1 MGVIV
6 LDTSVLIDHLRGDPH
21 ATTALARARRARDDL
36 CASVVTKA
44 ELLIGMR
51 SPGHPATQALLEAL
65 DWVAVSE
72 EIADLAGTTA
82 RRYRASHLGLG
93 LADFLI
99 GATAQ
104 HLGGDLWTR
113 NPRNFPMFPGLRA
126 PY

>member
-1 MGVIV
+1 MGLIV
-6 LDTSVLIDHLRGDPH
+6 VDTSVLIDNLRDDPK
-21 ATTALARARRARDDL
+21 AVTALDRARDAGDQL
-36 CASVVTKA
+36 FASVVTKA

-51 SPGHPATQALLEAL
+51 RERPAALALLDAL

-72 EIADLAGTTA
+72 EIAELAGTTA
-82 RRYRASHLGLG
+82 RRYRASHQGIG
-93 LADFLI
+93 LADYLI

>member
-1 MGVIV
+1 MGLIV
-6 LDTSVLIDHLRGDPH
+6 VDTSVLIDNLRDDPK
-21 ATTALARARRARDDL
+21 AVTALDRARDAGDQL
-36 CASVVTKA
+36 FASVVTKA

-51 SPGHPATQALLEAL
+51 RERPAALALLDAL

-72 EIADLAGTTA
+72 EIAELAGTTA
-82 RRYRASHLGLG
+82 RRYRASHQGIG
-93 LADFLI
+93 LADYLI

-113 NPRNFPMFPGLRA
+113 NPRNFPMVPGLRP

>member
-1 MGVIV
+1 MGLIV
-6 LDTSVLIDHLRGDPH
+6 VDTSVLIDNLRDDPK
-21 ATTALARARRARDDL
+21 AVTALDRARDAGDQL
-36 CASVVTKA
+36 FASVVTKA

-51 SPGHPATQALLEAL
+51 RERPAALALLDAL

-72 EIADLAGTTA
+72 EIAELAGTTA
-82 RRYRASHLGLG
+82 RRYRASHQGIG
-93 LADFLI
+93 LADYLI

-113 NPRNFPMFPGLRA
+113 NPRNFPMFPGLRP

>member
-1 MGVIV
+1 MGLIV
-6 LDTSVLIDHLRGDPH
+6 VDISVLIDNLRDDPK
-21 ATTALARARRARDDL
+21 AVTALDRARDAGDQL
-36 CASVVTKA
+36 FASVVTKA

-51 SPGHPATQALLEAL
+51 RERPAALALLDAL

-72 EIADLAGTTA
+72 EIAELAGTTA
-82 RRYRASHLGLG
+82 RRYRASHQGIG
-93 LADFLI
+93 LADYLI

>member
-1 MGVIV
+1 MGLIV
-6 LDTSVLIDHLRGDPH
+6 VDTSVLIDNLRDDPK
-21 ATTALARARRARDDL
+21 AVTALDRARDAGDQL
-36 CASVVTKA
+36 LASVVTKA

-51 SPGHPATQALLEAL
+51 HERPAALALLDAL

-72 EIADLAGTTA
+72 EIAELAGTTA
-82 RRYRASHLGLG
+82 RRYRASHQGIG
-93 LADFLI
+93 LADYLI